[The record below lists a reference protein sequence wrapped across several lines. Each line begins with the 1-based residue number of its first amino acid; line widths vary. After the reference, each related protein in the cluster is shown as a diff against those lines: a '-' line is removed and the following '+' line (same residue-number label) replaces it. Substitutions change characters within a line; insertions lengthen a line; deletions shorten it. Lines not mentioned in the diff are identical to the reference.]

1 MRSGDAETWPTQR
14 MSECHWPATAAV
26 IDEMVR
32 CGICAR
38 PGGVPP
44 APDAETV
51 RDAIKQALDIKG
63 MTDPVARRN
72 WESSL
77 VSLSQALSR
86 P

>member
-1 MRSGDAETWPTQR
+1 
-14 MSECHWPATAAV
+14 
-26 IDEMVR
+26 MVR

-44 APDAETV
+44 APDAEKTF

-72 WESSL
+72 WEASL
-77 VSLSQALSR
+77 VSLSPGAEPPMIPAVQVTGW
-86 P
+86 

>member
-1 MRSGDAETWPTQR
+1 MRT
-14 MSECHWPATAAV
+14 
-26 IDEMVR
+26 
-32 CGICAR
+32 
-38 PGGVPP
+38 PGRRSP
-44 APDAETV
+44 APDAETF

-72 WESSL
+72 WEASL